1 MTSVSAKQGSRVV
14 LGIVVLVLGVTCN
27 AVGIGLVVEPK
38 KPNDPSAGYFW
49 VVFSLVAMVLPGI
62 LLVLAGR
69 KQARRAAAMET
80 IVALAR
86 ASQRLPLDQLAA
98 ELKVKPAEAREL
110 LLAAIGQHRI
120 VGRLDLEHGVFISA
134 STHGGVQQ
142 LTMTCRNC
150 GGRSEVIVSAHS
162 NSHCQYCGFR
172 LA

>member
-1 MTSVSAKQGSRVV
+1 MTTVSAKQGTRVV
-14 LGIVVLVLGVTCN
+14 LGIVVLVFGVTCN
-27 AVGIGLVVEPK
+27 GLGFVLVAKPK
-38 KPNDPSAGYFW
+38 EADDASAGWFW

-62 LLVLAGR
+62 LLILAGR

-98 ELKVKPAEAREL
+98 DLKVKPAEAREL

-120 VGRLDLEHGVFISA
+120 VGRLDLEHGVFVSA

-162 NSHCQYCGFR
+162 TSHCQYCGFR
-172 LA
+172 VA